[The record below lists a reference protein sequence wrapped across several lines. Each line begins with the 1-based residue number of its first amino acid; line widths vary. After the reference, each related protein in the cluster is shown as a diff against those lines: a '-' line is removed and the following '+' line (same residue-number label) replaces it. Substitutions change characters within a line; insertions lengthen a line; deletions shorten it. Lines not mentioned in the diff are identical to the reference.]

1 MTITTWTNRLNRKT
15 GERGQKHILL
25 YEPKGRRDRGRP
37 WKIWNKSGQ
46 ASLSVREF
54 KE

>member
-1 MTITTWTNRLNRKT
+1 MNRLNRMT
-15 GERGQKHILL
+15 GERVQKHILL
-25 YEPKGRRDRGRP
+25 YGPKGRRDRGRP
-37 WKIWNKSGQ
+37 WKIWNKSGH